1 CSKPRFRDCRVGNS
15 HGLCSDPVRECIA
28 LTNITHE
35 LGYAARGWR
44 ENSEA
49 GRAHAVIRF
58 GVDKVDCLQVRTDSG
73 HDRVTIPNNSP
84 RPRWRG
90 SETQALGS
98 SCEYAGAHRAN
109 VYVSEFVAG
118 WRVLGKHSSVH
129 SDPVLQWKRRP
140 VLRHLPQPRH
150 AGVLHR
156 GIGLEAVDHA
166 SPPVPPAAGA
176 CQSWAILDQSVSRVI
191 SSPASSLPTQT
202 PQNSGS
208 SERGCCDL
216 GKSFIFTKTGS
227 SDAHPSRTALC
238 EGSDGSSRSSPLRL
252 SGTS

>member
-1 CSKPRFRDCRVGNS
+1 MLRHIPQPLHTGGLEADVGVEAAGDGAVDDGLLLLLQQLDQLLLGADVPPNPPVRVVEEADDGSLFGEGWKGDMECSKPRFRDCRVGNS

-49 GRAHAVIRF
+49 GRAHEVIRF

-140 VLRHLPQPRH
+140 VLRH
-150 AGVLHR
+150 
-156 GIGLEAVDHA
+156 
-166 SPPVPPAAGA
+166 
-176 CQSWAILDQSVSRVI
+176 
-191 SSPASSLPTQT
+191 
-202 PQNSGS
+202 
-208 SERGCCDL
+208 
-216 GKSFIFTKTGS
+216 
-227 SDAHPSRTALC
+227 
-238 EGSDGSSRSSPLRL
+238 
-252 SGTS
+252 